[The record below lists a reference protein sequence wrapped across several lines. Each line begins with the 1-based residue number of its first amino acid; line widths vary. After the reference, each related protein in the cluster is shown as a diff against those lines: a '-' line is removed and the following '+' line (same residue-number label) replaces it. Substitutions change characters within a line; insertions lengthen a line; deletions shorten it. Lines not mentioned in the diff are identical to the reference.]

1 MRHTGSLRLSGSPR
15 SFGLNPKCS
24 HTAAVAF
31 GFETNSMSQLAS
43 RLFALLCSRL
53 KHSRLPTQSPC
64 DWQAPPPHTKDNATD
79 KRVHFSYAK
88 ETRVVIQSRI
98 TNKYANEIIEV
109 IFFFVRLIDL
119 STIATGLS
127 GPTPADDMAPQ
138 TITDCGNFTLDL
150 KQHGFC
156 ASPLFLQTLGPW
168 FPKEMQNVLSSENI
182 TLDHSA
188 AVQSFLSLA
197 QARRFWRCLLFKS
210 GLTQGMRQLNP
221 CLAYVCA

>member
-1 MRHTGSLRLSGSPR
+1 MCMFVVLPVLVDTVLKQMRHTGSLRLSGSPR

-98 TNKYANEIIEV
+98 TNKYANEIIAAGKIIEV
-109 IFFFVRLIDL
+109 IFFIVRLIDL
-119 STIATGLS
+119 STIATGLCRAA
-127 GPTPADDMAPQ
+127 ADSFWSPQ
-138 TITDCGNFTLDL
+138 TAL
-150 KQHGFC
+150 
-156 ASPLFLQTLGPW
+156 
-168 FPKEMQNVLSSENI
+168 
-182 TLDHSA
+182 
-188 AVQSFLSLA
+188 
-197 QARRFWRCLLFKS
+197 
-210 GLTQGMRQLNP
+210 
-221 CLAYVCA
+221 

>member
-1 MRHTGSLRLSGSPR
+1 MCMFVVLPVLVDTVLKQMRHTGSLRLSGSPR

-98 TNKYANEIIEV
+98 TNKYANEIIAAGKIIEV
-109 IFFFVRLIDL
+109 IFFIVRLIDL
-119 STIATGLS
+119 STIATGLFIIYYIFRWLIFS
-127 GPTPADDMAPQ
+127 LLCS
-138 TITDCGNFTLDL
+138 DCL
-150 KQHGFC
+150 C
-156 ASPLFLQTLGPW
+156 
-168 FPKEMQNVLSSENI
+168 NI
-182 TLDHSA
+182 IEY
-188 AVQSFLSLA
+188 
-197 QARRFWRCLLFKS
+197 
-210 GLTQGMRQLNP
+210 NP
-221 CLAYVCA
+221 F

>member
-98 TNKYANEIIEV
+98 TNKYANEIIAAGKIIEV
-109 IFFFVRLIDL
+109 IFFIVRLIDL
-119 STIATGLS
+119 STIATGLMAVVFSVLGSAISEAFEVKRSACSWQIHVSKTLEVS
-127 GPTPADDMAPQ
+127 G
-138 TITDCGNFTLDL
+138 
-150 KQHGFC
+150 
-156 ASPLFLQTLGPW
+156 
-168 FPKEMQNVLSSENI
+168 
-182 TLDHSA
+182 
-188 AVQSFLSLA
+188 
-197 QARRFWRCLLFKS
+197 
-210 GLTQGMRQLNP
+210 
-221 CLAYVCA
+221 

>member
-98 TNKYANEIIEV
+98 TNKYANEIIAAGKIIEV
-109 IFFFVRLIDL
+109 IFFIVRFIDYRDRPTGGFMSYFTWCCGQW
-119 STIATGLS
+119 STHKAVLFKKEKTSWIWPSRS
-127 GPTPADDMAPQ
+127 GVPKHVP
-138 TITDCGNFTLDL
+138 G
-150 KQHGFC
+150 
-156 ASPLFLQTLGPW
+156 ASPTLHISH
-168 FPKEMQNVLSSENI
+168 VSLSDTPI
-182 TLDHSA
+182 
-188 AVQSFLSLA
+188 
-197 QARRFWRCLLFKS
+197 S
-210 GLTQGMRQLNP
+210 GLGVATNELMSWIR
-221 CLAYVCA
+221 CDW